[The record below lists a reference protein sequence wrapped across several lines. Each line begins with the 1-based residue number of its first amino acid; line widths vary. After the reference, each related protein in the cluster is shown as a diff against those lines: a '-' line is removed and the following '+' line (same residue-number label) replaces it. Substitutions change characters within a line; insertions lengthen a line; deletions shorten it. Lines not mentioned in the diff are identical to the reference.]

1 MRTWSDAE
9 TSQLLAW
16 MATGMT
22 LEQVAERAGRSLES
36 VGQKW
41 RRMKPKATR
50 HSRWTPD
57 MDAMLIKLWPEPVGI
72 SHIAGRI
79 GISTTGCKR
88 RAKRLGL
95 GERG

>member
-1 MRTWSDAE
+1 MQTWSDAE

-41 RRMKPKATR
+41 RRTKAKGTR

-57 MDAMLIKLWPEPVGI
+57 MDAMLINLWPEPVGI
-72 SHIAGRI
+72 SYIAGKI

>member
-1 MRTWSDAE
+1 MQIWSDAE

-22 LEQVAERAGRSLES
+22 LEQVAERAGRSVES
-36 VGQKW
+36 VSQKW
-41 RRMKPKATR
+41 RRMKPKESR
-50 HSRWTPD
+50 HSRWTAD
-57 MDAMLIKLWPEPVGI
+57 MDAMLIKLWPQEIGI
-72 SHIAGRI
+72 SHIAGKI
-79 GISTTGCKR
+79 GISTTGCRR

>member
-1 MRTWSDAE
+1 MQTWTDAE

-41 RRMKPKATR
+41 RRTKAKGTR

-57 MDAMLIKLWPEPVGI
+57 MDAMLINLWPEPVGI
-72 SHIAGRI
+72 SYIAGRI

>member
-1 MRTWSDAE
+1 MPYWTEAE
-9 TSQLLAW
+9 ADQLLAW

-22 LEQVAERAGRSLES
+22 IEQVAERAGRSLNS
-36 VGQKW
+36 IKHKW
-41 RRMKPKATR
+41 RRLKPDTR
-50 HSRWTPD
+50 HSRWTAD
-57 MDAMLIKLWPEPVGI
+57 MDAMLIKLWPQKVGI
-72 SHIAGRI
+72 TYIEWKI